1 MSQKIYLVIG
11 TPGSGKSWV
20 CNQLKDKF
28 EYIPHDSYP
37 KLMEY
42 LNLAKS
48 LADNGADPVL
58 IETPFSVSMILGPL
72 DKAGY
77 DVTPVFILEDEET
90 VSNRYEARENRPIPE
105 GHLTRIQTYRERAH
119 ELQAF
124 SGTSEEVLNYLKNV

>member
-1 MSQKIYLVIG
+1 MSQIIYLVIG

-20 CNQLKDKF
+20 CGQLRHKF
-28 EYIPHDSYP
+28 EYIPHDSHP
-37 KLMEY
+37 KLIEY
-42 LNLAKS
+42 LALAKS
-48 LADNGADPVL
+48 FASNGDKPIL

-77 DVTPVFILEDEET
+77 EVIPVFILEDEET
-90 VSNRYEARENRPIPE
+90 TSNRYEVREGKEIPQ

-124 SGTSEEVLNYLKNV
+124 SGTSEEVLKYLQNV

>member
-1 MSQKIYLVIG
+1 MRQPIYLIVG

-20 CNQLKDKF
+20 CEQLKDKF
-28 EYIPHDSYP
+28 EYIPHDSHP
-37 KLMEY
+37 KLIEY
-42 LNLAKS
+42 LNLAKTFAS
-48 LADNGADPVL
+48 DGDKPVL

-77 DVTPVFILEDEET
+77 EVTPVFIIEDEQT
-90 VSNRYEARENRPIPE
+90 TSNRYETREGKEIPQ

-124 SGTSEEVLNYLKNV
+124 SGTSEEVLKYLQKV